1 MQTSFVTRPW
11 SLSWNSRLTSFL
23 FRCGGFRAGRAT
35 AEGEA
40 AGPAG
45 AVPNLEQQIVQQENA
60 LSILLGRN
68 PEDITRGRGV
78 FEVTIPEV
86 PVGLSSIL
94 LVRRPDILAAEQNL
108 VAAMPAS
115 APPERSTSRVCL

>member
-1 MQTSFVTRPW
+1 
-11 SLSWNSRLTSFL
+11 
-23 FRCGGFRAGRAT
+23 
-35 AEGEA
+35 
-40 AGPAG
+40 
-45 AVPNLEQQIVQQENA
+45 VPNLEQQIVQQENA